1 MKIRKRDGSFQ
12 VMILHGYFFFLQMEQ
27 LFLGVITQKKLNI
40 KDYIFLKINKF
51 ILFKH
56 LLTLV

>member
-1 MKIRKRDGSFQ
+1 MEIRKRDGRFQ
-12 VMILHGYFFFLQMEQ
+12 IMNLHGCFFFLQTIQ
-27 LFLGVITQKKLNI
+27 LFLGVITQNKLNI

-56 LLTLV
+56 LLTIV